1 MKTPWGP
8 IRVSDAHAHF
18 FSRSFFE
25 TLAQQKRA
33 AGTEA
38 DADGLVRQLGWDPP
52 PADNAELAARWV
64 SELDKHGMDQIALM
78 ASVPGDESA
87 AADAVRAYP
96 DRIHGYFM
104 LNPLGSG
111 AAGRTRRAVDELG
124 LKGICLFP
132 AMQRFSVQDERL
144 KPIYELAS
152 ERSGVVVFV
161 HMGVLSVGVRKKL
174 GLPSKFDIS
183 LSNPIDLHPVALDY
197 PQVNFVIPHFG
208 AGFFREVLMLADLAP
223 NVYLDTSSTNSWV
236 KYQAPQIDLK
246 TVFAKTLEI
255 IGPKRLLFG
264 SDSSFFPRGW
274 VSAVAESQLDILS
287 QLGLDSEAAS
297 AILGGNLRR
306 LLGET
311 DLADY

>member
-8 IRVSDAHAHF
+8 IRVSDAHAHL

-25 TLAQQKRA
+25 TLAQQKCA
-33 AGTEA
+33 TGTEI
-38 DADGLVRQLGWDPP
+38 DAAGLVRQLGWELP

-64 SELDKHGMDQIALM
+64 VELDKHGVDQIALM

-87 AADAVRAYP
+87 AADAVKAHP

-104 LNPLGSG
+104 LNPL
-111 AAGRTRRAVDELG
+111 APNAVERARRAIDELG

-152 ERSGVVVFV
+152 KRSGLVVFV
-161 HMGVLSVGVRKKL
+161 HMGVLSVGVRSKL
-174 GLPSKFDIS
+174 GLPCKFDIS
-183 LSNPIDLHPVALDY
+183 FSNPTDLHSVALDY

-208 AGFFREVLMLADLAP
+208 AGFFREVLMLCDLAP
-223 NVYLDTSSTNSWV
+223 NVYIDTSSTNSWTQ
-236 KYQAPQIDLK
+236 YQVPEVDLK
-246 TVFAKTLEI
+246 TVFAKALEI
-255 IGPKRLLFG
+255 IGPKRVLFG

-274 VSAVAESQLDILS
+274 VSAIANSQVAILS
-287 QLGLDSEAAS
+287 ELGVNAEDAS

-306 LLGET
+306 LL
-311 DLADY
+311 D